1 MKYVRIHNKV
11 IAACISI
18 VVWLLATSAAADSPT
33 AQIKSTVD
41 QVIKLLTDPRL
52 SGENKNHERRRLL
65 RDTILPQF
73 DFKEMSRRSLGPNW
87 SRLTPKQQDEF
98 VDVFKDLLE
107 KAYLG
112 RIESYNKERFI
123 YINETIDEPYAE
135 VRSKIVTSKG
145 EEFSINYRL
154 RQTGGMWKIYD
165 VVVEDI
171 SLVNNYRSQFDR
183 ILSKTSYDELIRR
196 MKEKLSDSGHAPA

>member
-1 MKYVRIHNKV
+1 MRIQNKT

-41 QVIKLLTDPRL
+41 QVMNLLTDPRL
-52 SGENKNHERRRLL
+52 LGENKNEERHRLL
-65 RDTILPQF
+65 RNAILPQF

-98 VDVFKDLLE
+98 VDVFKGLLE

-112 RIESYNKERFI
+112 RIESYNNERFI
-123 YINETIDEPYAE
+123 YISETVDDPYAE
-135 VRSKIVTSKG
+135 VRSKVVTSKG

-154 RQTGGMWKIYD
+154 RQTDRMWKIYD

>member
-1 MKYVRIHNKV
+1 VRIHNKL
-11 IAACISI
+11 IAACIAI
-18 VVWLLATSAAADSPT
+18 MVLLLATGAAADSPT

-52 SGENKNHERRRLL
+52 SGENKNHERHRLL

-73 DFKEMSRRSLGPNW
+73 DFKEMSRRSLGSNW
-87 SRLTPKQQDEF
+87 RRLTPKQQDEF
-98 VDVFKDLLE
+98 VGAFTDLLE
-107 KAYLG
+107 KAYLS

-123 YINETIDEPYAE
+123 YINEAIDEPYAE

-154 RQTGGMWKIYD
+154 KRTDGMWKIYD

-196 MKEKLSDSGHAPA
+196 MKEKLSDSRHAPA

>member
-52 SGENKNHERRRLL
+52 SGENKNHERHRLL

-87 SRLTPKQQDEF
+87 RRLTPKQQDEF
-98 VDVFKDLLE
+98 VDVFTDLLG

>member
-1 MKYVRIHNKV
+1 MRIHNKV
-11 IAACISI
+11 IAACVSI

>member
-11 IAACISI
+11 IAACIPI
-18 VVWLLATSAAADSPT
+18 FFWLLTTSAAADSPT

-52 SGENKNHERRRLL
+52 SGESNKQERRHLL
-65 RDTILPQF
+65 RDTILSQF
-73 DFKEMSRRSLGPNW
+73 DFKEMSRRSLGSNW
-87 SRLTPKQQDEF
+87 RRLPPKQQDEF
-98 VDVFKDLLE
+98 VGVFTDLLE

-123 YINETIDEPYAE
+123 YINEAIDEPYAE

-154 RQTGGMWKIYD
+154 KRTDGMWKIYD

-196 MKEKLSDSGHAPA
+196 MKEKLSDSRNAPA

>member
-33 AQIKSTVD
+33 VEIKSTVD
-41 QVIKLLTDPRL
+41 HVIKLLTDPRF
-52 SGENKNHERRRLL
+52 SGESNKQERRRLL
-65 RDTILPQF
+65 RDTILSQF
-73 DFKEMSRRSLGPNW
+73 DFKEMSRRSLGSNW
-87 SRLTPKQQDEF
+87 RRLTPKQQDEF
-98 VDVFKDLLE
+98 VGVFTDLLE

-123 YINETIDEPYAE
+123 YINEAIDEPYAE

-154 RQTGGMWKIYD
+154 KRTDGMWKIYD

-196 MKEKLSDSGHAPA
+196 MKEKLSDSRHAPA

>member
-1 MKYVRIHNKV
+1 MKYVRIYNKV
-11 IAACISI
+11 IAAFISI
-18 VVWLLATSAAADSPT
+18 FLCLLATSAAADSPT
-33 AQIKSTVD
+33 VEIKSTVD

-52 SGENKNHERRRLL
+52 SGESNKQERRRLL
-65 RDTILPQF
+65 RDTILSQF
-73 DFKEMSRRSLGPNW
+73 DFKEMSRRSLGSNW
-87 SRLTPKQQDEF
+87 RRLTPKQQDEF
-98 VDVFKDLLE
+98 VGVFTDLLE

-123 YINETIDEPYAE
+123 YINEAIDEPYAE
-135 VRSKIVTSKG
+135 VRSKIVTSRG

-154 RQTGGMWKIYD
+154 KRTDGMWKIYD

-196 MKEKLSDSGHAPA
+196 MKEKLSDSRNAPA

>member
-1 MKYVRIHNKV
+1 MKHVRIHNKV

-52 SGENKNHERRRLL
+52 SGESNKQERRRLL
-65 RDTILPQF
+65 RDTILSQF
-73 DFKEMSRRSLGPNW
+73 DFKEMSRRSLGSNW
-87 SRLTPKQQDEF
+87 RRLTPKQQDEF
-98 VDVFKDLLE
+98 VGVFTDLLE

-123 YINETIDEPYAE
+123 YINEAIDEPYAE

-154 RQTGGMWKIYD
+154 KRTDGMWKIYD

-196 MKEKLSDSGHAPA
+196 MKEKLSDSRHAPA

>member
-1 MKYVRIHNKV
+1 MRIHNKV

-52 SGENKNHERRRLL
+52 SGESNKQERRRLL
-65 RDTILPQF
+65 RDTILSQF
-73 DFKEMSRRSLGPNW
+73 DFKEMSRRSLGSNW
-87 SRLTPKQQDEF
+87 RRLTPKQQDEF
-98 VDVFKDLLE
+98 VGVFTDLLE

-123 YINETIDEPYAE
+123 YINEAIDEPYAE

-154 RQTGGMWKIYD
+154 KRTDGMWKIYD

-196 MKEKLSDSGHAPA
+196 MKEKLSDSRHAPAYLH

>member
-1 MKYVRIHNKV
+1 MKRACINDKV
-11 IAACISI
+11 IAVCILI
-18 VVWLLATSAAADSPT
+18 LFGLLATSAAADGPT

-41 QVIKLLTDPRL
+41 QAIKLLTDPRL
-52 SGENKNHERRRLL
+52 SGEANKQERRHLL
-65 RDTILPQF
+65 REVILPQ
-73 DFKEMSRRSLGPNW
+73 EEQN
-87 SRLTPKQQDEF
+87 EF
-98 VDVFKDLLE
+98 VRVFTDLLE

-123 YINETIDEPYAE
+123 YINEKMDESYAE

-154 RQTGGMWKIYD
+154 HRIDRMWKIYD

-183 ILSKTSYDELIRR
+183 ILSASSYEELIRR
-196 MKEKLSDSGHAPA
+196 MKQKLSDSKDAPT

>member
-1 MKYVRIHNKV
+1 MKYVRIYNKV
-11 IAACISI
+11 IAAFISI
-18 VVWLLATSAAADSPT
+18 FLCLLATSAAADSPT
-33 AQIKSTVD
+33 VEIKSTVD

-52 SGENKNHERRRLL
+52 SGESNKQERRRLL
-65 RDTILPQF
+65 RDTILSRF
-73 DFKEMSRRSLGPNW
+73 DFKEMSRRSLGSNW
-87 SRLTPKQQDEF
+87 RRLTPKQQDEF
-98 VDVFKDLLE
+98 VWVFTDLLE

-123 YINETIDEPYAE
+123 YINEAIDEPYAE

-154 RQTGGMWKIYD
+154 KRTDGMWKIYD
-165 VVVEDI
+165 LVVEDI
-171 SLVNNYRSQFDR
+171 SLVNNYRSQFNR

>member
-11 IAACISI
+11 IAACVSI

>member
-1 MKYVRIHNKV
+1 MRIHNKV

-52 SGENKNHERRRLL
+52 SGESNKQERRRLL
-65 RDTILPQF
+65 RDTIVSQF

-98 VDVFKDLLE
+98 VGVFTDLLE

-123 YINETIDEPYAE
+123 YINEAIDEPYAE

-145 EEFSINYRL
+145 EEFSIKYRL

-196 MKEKLSDSGHAPA
+196 MKEKLSDSGHAPG

>member
-11 IAACISI
+11 IAACIPI
-18 VVWLLATSAAADSPT
+18 FFWLLTTSAAADSPT

-52 SGENKNHERRRLL
+52 SGESNKQERRRLL
-65 RDTILPQF
+65 RDTILSQF
-73 DFKEMSRRSLGPNW
+73 DFKEMSRRSLGSNW
-87 SRLTPKQQDEF
+87 RRLTPKQQDEF
-98 VDVFKDLLE
+98 VGVFTDLLE

-123 YINETIDEPYAE
+123 YINEAIDEPYAE

-154 RQTGGMWKIYD
+154 KRTDGMWKIYD

-196 MKEKLSDSGHAPA
+196 MKEKLSDSRHAPA

>member
-1 MKYVRIHNKV
+1 MRIQNKV

-145 EEFSINYRL
+145 VNSF
-154 RQTGGMWKIYD
+154 
-165 VVVEDI
+165 VE
-171 SLVNNYRSQFDR
+171 
-183 ILSKTSYDELIRR
+183 
-196 MKEKLSDSGHAPA
+196 

>member
-1 MKYVRIHNKV
+1 MRIHNKV

-41 QVIKLLTDPRL
+41 QVMKLLTDPRL
-52 SGENKNHERRRLL
+52 SGESNKQERRRLL
-65 RDTILPQF
+65 RDTILSQF
-73 DFKEMSRRSLGPNW
+73 DFKEMSRRSLGSNW
-87 SRLTPKQQDEF
+87 RRLTPKQQDEF
-98 VDVFKDLLE
+98 VGVFTDLLE

-123 YINETIDEPYAE
+123 YINEAIDEPYAE

-154 RQTGGMWKIYD
+154 KRKDGMWKIYD

-196 MKEKLSDSGHAPA
+196 MKEKLSDSRHAPT

>member
-1 MKYVRIHNKV
+1 MRIHNKV

>member
-1 MKYVRIHNKV
+1 MKYMRIHNK
-11 IAACISI
+11 IIEACI
-18 VVWLLATSAAADSPT
+18 VVLLLATSAGADSPT

-52 SGENKNHERRRLL
+52 SGENKNHERHRLL

-98 VDVFKDLLE
+98 VGVFTDLLE

-112 RIESYNKERFI
+112 RIESYNNERFI
-123 YINETIDEPYAE
+123 YINEAIDEPYAE

-154 RQTGGMWKIYD
+154 KRKDGMWKIYD

-196 MKEKLSDSGHAPA
+196 MKEKLSDSRHAPT

>member
-18 VVWLLATSAAADSPT
+18 LFWLVATNAAAEGPT

-41 QVIKLLTDPRL
+41 QIIKLLTDPHL
-52 SGENKNHERRRLL
+52 SGEDKKQERRRFL
-65 RDTILPQF
+65 RDIILPQF

-87 SRLTPKQQDEF
+87 RRLTQKQQDEF
-98 VDVFKDLLE
+98 VGVFTDLLE

-123 YINETIDEPYAE
+123 YINETIDEPYGE

-183 ILSKTSYDELIRR
+183 ILSKSSYDELIRR
-196 MKEKLSDSGHAPA
+196 MKEKLSDSRHAPA

>member
-1 MKYVRIHNKV
+1 
-11 IAACISI
+11 
-18 VVWLLATSAAADSPT
+18 
-33 AQIKSTVD
+33 
-41 QVIKLLTDPRL
+41 
-52 SGENKNHERRRLL
+52 
-65 RDTILPQF
+65 
-73 DFKEMSRRSLGPNW
+73 MSRRSLGPNW

-98 VDVFKDLLE
+98 VGVFTDLLE

-123 YINETIDEPYAE
+123 YINEAIDEPYAE

-154 RQTGGMWKIYD
+154 KRTDGMWKIYD

-171 SLVNNYRSQFDR
+171 SLVNNYRSQFAR

-196 MKEKLSDSGHAPA
+196 MKEKLSDSRHAPA

>member
-1 MKYVRIHNKV
+1 MRIYNK
-11 IAACISI
+11 IIEACI
-18 VVWLLATSAAADSPT
+18 VVLLLATSAGADSPT

-41 QVIKLLTDPRL
+41 GVIKLLTDPRL
-52 SGENKNHERRRLL
+52 SGENKIHERHRLL

-73 DFKEMSRRSLGPNW
+73 DFKEMSRRSLGSSW
-87 SRLTPKQQDEF
+87 SRLTRKQQDEF
-98 VDVFKDLLE
+98 VGVFTDLLE

-112 RIESYNKERFI
+112 RIESYNNERFI
-123 YINETIDEPYAE
+123 YINEAIDEPYAE

-154 RQTGGMWKIYD
+154 KRKDGMWKIYD

-196 MKEKLSDSGHAPA
+196 MKEKLSDSRHAPA

>member
-1 MKYVRIHNKV
+1 MRIHNK
-11 IAACISI
+11 IIEACI
-18 VVWLLATSAAADSPT
+18 VVLLLATSAGADSPT

-52 SGENKNHERRRLL
+52 SGENKNHERHRLL

-73 DFKEMSRRSLGPNW
+73 DFKEMSRRSLGSSW
-87 SRLTPKQQDEF
+87 SRLTRKQQDEF
-98 VDVFKDLLE
+98 VGVFTDLLE
-107 KAYLG
+107 KAYLD
-112 RIESYNKERFI
+112 RIESYNNERFI
-123 YINETIDEPYAE
+123 YINEAIDEPYAE

-154 RQTGGMWKIYD
+154 KRKDGMWKIYD

-196 MKEKLSDSGHAPA
+196 MKEKLSESRRAPA